1 MLHVENLTVRHGN
14 RLVLDRL
21 SLTAVPGR
29 VTALIGAPGAGKTTF
44 ARCVAGA
51 LTPESGQISLLGND
65 VREYDHTGRVVGG
78 AHEPSSRSTGRAA
91 AREVT
96 DLLGLPS
103 AVADAAL
110 ERVELGGVAANR
122 IETYPLGMRQRLALC
137 LALLGNRP
145 IVVLDEPFDRAD
157 LTTQRV
163 VHAVLSERAREGATV
178 LVTSRDL
185 RVLGAFADDVVL
197 LRDGRAQL
205 DGTVAELVVSHR
217 EDLYAS
223 EMSTT

>member
-14 RLVLDRL
+14 RTALDRL
-21 SLTAVPGR
+21 TLTAVPGR
-29 VTALIGAPGAGKTTF
+29 VTALIGAPGAGKTTL
-44 ARCVAGA
+44 ARCVLG
-51 LTPESGQISLLGND
+51 LITPQSGKISLLGND
-65 VREYDHTGRVVGG
+65 VREYDHVGRVVGG
-78 AHEPSSRSTGRAA
+78 ASELSSRSTGRTT

-110 ERVELGGVAANR
+110 ERVELAGVAANR
-122 IETYPLGMRQRLALC
+122 IETYTPGMRQRLALG

-145 IVVLDEPFDRAD
+145 IVVLDESFDRAD
-157 LTTQRV
+157 LATQRLA
-163 VHAVLSERAREGATV
+163 HSLLSQRAREGAAV
-178 LVTSRDL
+178 LVTGCDL

-205 DGTVAELVVSHR
+205 DGAVAELVVSHR
-217 EDLYAS
+217 EALYVA
-223 EMSTT
+223 EVGTA